1 MINIT
6 KYEKKY
12 WYDNMKAG
20 ETEIWN
26 RFLEKYP
33 DRYDEVIYNLKVGK
47 GALIPEHTQE
57 NIAEDFKQLTQH
69 KIDVVGFKGKIID
82 IIEIKP
88 YAGTSAVGQ
97 VIGYR
102 ELYVKHI
109 DQYAWPTLVI
119 VTDLKRQDT
128 ETICEKQGIELMIV

>member
-1 MINIT
+1 MNKT

-26 RFLEKYP
+26 RFLDKYP
-33 DRYDEVIYNLKVGK
+33 NEYEEVVYNLKVGK

-69 KIDVVGFKGKIID
+69 KIDVVGFDGPDVD

-102 ELYVKHI
+102 DLYIEHI
-109 DQYAWPTLVI
+109 DPFAKPNLVI
-119 VTDLKRQDT
+119 ITDLIRQDT
-128 ETICEKQGIELMIV
+128 KMICEKQGIKLITV